1 MNIRKAFLHHIE
13 QSLNTIDAVD
23 LTEHYSDIEPIVQSI
38 LNEIFSGK
46 NKRACLI
53 PPDNRLLSA
62 IVEGIENDIVEIQNS
77 SVTISAE
84 RLLRKEKDADRKSV
98 V

>member
-38 LNEIFSGK
+38 LMRYSQVRIRE
-46 NKRACLI
+46 L
-53 PPDNRLLSA
+53 
-62 IVEGIENDIVEIQNS
+62 V
-77 SVTISAE
+77 
-84 RLLRKEKDADRKSV
+84 
-98 V
+98 